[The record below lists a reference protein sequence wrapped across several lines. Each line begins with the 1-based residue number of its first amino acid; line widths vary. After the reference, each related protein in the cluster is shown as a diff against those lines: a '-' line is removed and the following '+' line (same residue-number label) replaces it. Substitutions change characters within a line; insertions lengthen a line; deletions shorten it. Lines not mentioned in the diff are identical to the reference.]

1 MRKPDDFIDAE
12 PNALECRAAVNSIQR
27 ALDGDVSPDA
37 LDTDPHFSVC
47 ATCRERLRAA
57 RVVLAV
63 LAAPSEPVT
72 ESVGFTDRVLHAVHE
87 DRHTQ
92 TRQRIYKVAACA
104 ALAAAVLLAVFALTN
119 PAQKSEHPPGM
130 WLPDET
136 AKRPE
141 LAPEPRAKVSVPSQ
155 PPVHI
160 GTEVAKAG
168 QVLRDAPKPITES
181 VAIAPKL
188 IDVLAT
194 PFTKPTPAAPMGM
207 EEVLEPA
214 RRSISELPEAARLS
228 LEPVTETAQK
238 AFSRLLRDVAAV
250 NPKPNS

>member
-1 MRKPDDFIDAE
+1 MQKPDDFTDAE
-12 PNALECRAAVNSIQR
+12 PAALECRAAVNSIQC
-27 ALDGDVSPDA
+27 ALDGDVSPDV
-37 LDTDPHFSVC
+37 LDADPHFGACV
-47 ATCRERLRAA
+47 ACRERLRAA

-63 LAAPSEPVT
+63 LATPSEPVT
-72 ESVGFTDRVLHAVHE
+72 VPVGFADRVLHAVHE

-104 ALAAAVLLAVFALTN
+104 ALAAVVLLAVFALTN

-141 LAPEPRAKVSVPSQ
+141 LAPEPRAKAPAPP

-228 LEPVTETAQK
+228 LEPMTGTAQK
-238 AFSRLLRDVAAV
+238 AFSRLLRDAASV